1 MFAVVTIGGKQYKV
15 NVGDTILVDK
25 IEGNAGDTA
34 VFDHVLLTND
44 KGKTVVGTPVVAGGK
59 VKGKIIAQEQ
69 GEKIEVRRYKSKV
82 RYRRHNGFRAD
93 LTRIEILSI
102 Q

>member
-1 MFAVVTIGGKQYKV
+1 MFAVVTIAGKQYKV
-15 NVGDTILVDK
+15 IVGDTILVDK
-25 IEGNAGDTA
+25 VEGKAGDSVT
-34 VFDHVLLTND
+34 FDHVLLTND
-44 KGKTVVGTPVVAGGK
+44 KGKTTVGTPVVAGVK

-69 GEKIEVRRYKSKV
+69 GEKIEVRRYKQKV
-82 RYRRHNGFRAD
+82 RYRRQNGFRSE